1 MVRSPS
7 ATSVGDVVDLI
18 SVAVGGGDVST
29 ALAVYGRKNKFF
41 VPSSKNPLSQYVVH
55 VTVNGLRDS
64 CSCEAFNHR
73 IYRPCKHILAM
84 RKSLG
89 I

>member
-29 ALAVYGRKNKFF
+29 TLAVYGHKYKFLC
-41 VPSSKNPLSQYVVH
+41 PL
-55 VTVNGLRDS
+55 
-64 CSCEAFNHR
+64 
-73 IYRPCKHILAM
+73 PKIL
-84 RKSLG
+84 
-89 I
+89 

>member
-41 VPSSKNPLSQYVVH
+41 VPSSKNPLSRNTWCMLLSTDC
-55 VTVNGLRDS
+55 VTPAPVRLSNTGFI
-64 CSCEAFNHR
+64 AGANTFWQ
-73 IYRPCKHILAM
+73 
-84 RKSLG
+84 
-89 I
+89 